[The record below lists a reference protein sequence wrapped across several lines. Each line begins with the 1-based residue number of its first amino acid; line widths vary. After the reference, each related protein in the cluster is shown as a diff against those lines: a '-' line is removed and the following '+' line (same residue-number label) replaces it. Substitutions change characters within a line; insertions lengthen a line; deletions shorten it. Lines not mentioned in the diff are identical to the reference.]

1 LSSAPFIN
9 FKRLNLQ
16 NLMLIIDVKDN
27 ESIDRALKRY
37 KRKYRDSQVMKELRR
52 RQEFVKPSITRR
64 AEVLKAVYM
73 EEKKR
78 EVED

>member
-1 LSSAPFIN
+1 
-9 FKRLNLQ
+9 
-16 NLMLIIDVKDN
+16 
-27 ESIDRALKRY
+27 
-37 KRKYRDSQVMKELRR
+37 MKELRR

>member
-1 LSSAPFIN
+1 
-9 FKRLNLQ
+9 
-16 NLMLIIDVKDN
+16 MLIIDVKEN

-37 KRKYRDSQVMKELRR
+37 KRKYRDSKVMKELRR
-52 RQEFVKPSITRR
+52 RQQFVKPSISRR

-78 EVED
+78 EIAD